1 MNGFISRGF
10 GGKRRAPD
18 ELAERLPPG
27 QYYERGFP
35 VLTAGPT
42 PDVGTGPGEWSLRID
57 GMVAARARVE
67 LGGVRTS
74 CRSRR
79 CPATSTA

>member
-1 MNGFISRGF
+1 MSGFLSRGF
-10 GGKRRAPD
+10 GGSRRPPEEYAD
-18 ELAERLPPG
+18 RLPPG

-57 GMVAARARVE
+57 GMVASESEWSWEEFGR
-67 LGGVRTS
+67 

-79 CPATSTA
+79 FRATSTA